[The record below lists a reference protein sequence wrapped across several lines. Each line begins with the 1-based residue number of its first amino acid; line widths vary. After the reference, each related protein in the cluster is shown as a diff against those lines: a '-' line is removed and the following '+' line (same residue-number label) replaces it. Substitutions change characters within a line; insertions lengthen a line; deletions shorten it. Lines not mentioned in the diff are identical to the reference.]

1 MSLPFA
7 SIVWWLYKKSI
18 MIHSKH
24 IISLLFFIS
33 LMLVGGCTAD
43 RPTQSDD
50 EQTMLP
56 EGTPFEVSFGGFADG
71 MSVSTLRAPD
81 SNPNQITDLRLL
93 VFDENHRFLYSRKA
107 VLGEIVPDDK
117 PDASHLPDLEKDNI
131 EKMMRFTTSLVSSNR
146 IRYIH
151 FIANHDWNGFPQDY
165 FIEGV
170 TDGELI
176 GGMVTDKIEFWRMV
190 TFNKL
195 DADALNGK
203 VVKLLRNNA
212 KVSVKKKEEV
222 TNFEF
227 KGFTVYNALDKSTVA
242 PFVFK
247 ESDLTYDF
255 PTTPDVATIPAG
267 TTKLAPKEFGIYVDG
282 YDLFEKVD
290 ISSKEPVFV
299 IMKGQLQG
307 KREGYYK
314 IDLVKLDPST
324 GETSYYDVIRN
335 FHYRVIVNNVANE
348 GYATAEEAARNPAG
362 NNLFASVELADYPSV
377 SDGTNTLD
385 VELLGATFVYAPS
398 TFITKVFY
406 TAGIGLVK
414 YFPSWDSNDE
424 YLGAIRQVKNED
436 NGGSLSFDIKKV
448 PTDRTLEYFVN
459 VVATDGEGSIIT
471 RKITVLLRSPY
482 DFHQEIDHKG
492 SKAGDKVTISFDVPA
507 TITPSSI
514 PFEVLVKTKEL
525 TPDLSTG
532 NNDGMI
538 LVHKNGNYYYS
549 FKVKDADAIGKKIDM
564 HFVRNVSNRGE
575 EIELTS
581 IYYNPATVTLNP

>member
-1 MSLPFA
+1 MS
-7 SIVWWLYKKSI
+7 SCI
-18 MIHSKH
+18 
-24 IISLLFFIS
+24 
-33 LMLVGGCTAD
+33 AD
-43 RPTQSDD
+43 RPTPSDD

-71 MSVSTLRAPD
+71 MFVSTLRALD
-81 SNPNQITDLRLL
+81 NNPNQIADLRLL

-107 VLGEIVPDDK
+107 VLGEIVPNDK
-117 PDASHLPDLEKDNI
+117 PDASHLPDLKKDNV

-146 IRYIH
+146 TRYIH
-151 FIANHDWNGFPQDY
+151 FIANHNWNGFPQDY

-176 GGMVTDKIEFWRMV
+176 GGMVTNKIEFWRMV
-190 TFNKL
+190 KFDKL

-212 KVSVKKKEEV
+212 KVSVKKKEDLA
-222 TNFEF
+222 NFTF
-227 KGFTVYNALDKSTVA
+227 QGFTVYNALDKGTVA

-267 TTKLAPKEFGIYVDG
+267 TMKLEPKEIRPYEEG
-282 YDLFEKVD
+282 YDLFEKVN
-290 ISSKEPVFV
+290 ISSKTPSFV
-299 IMKGQLQG
+299 IMKGQLRG

-314 IDLVKLDPST
+314 IDLVKVDPST

-385 VELLGATFVYAPS
+385 VELLGATFVSPS
-398 TFITKVFY
+398 TFTTKVFY
-406 TAGIGLVK
+406 TAGIGLVQ
-414 YFPSWDSNDE
+414 YLPSWNSSDE
-424 YLGAIRQVKNED
+424 YLGDVTRV
-436 NGGSLSFDIKKV
+436 NGIGTEVNSGTLSLPIKKV

-459 VVATDGEGSIIT
+459 VVAKDLSGNIIT
-471 RKITVLLRSPY
+471 RKITILLRKPY
-482 DFHQEIDHKG
+482 DFGQTIASQG
-492 SKAGDKVTISFDVPA
+492 STAGSEVTISFDVPA

-564 HFVRNVSNRGE
+564 HFIRNVSNGRE
-575 EIELTS
+575 VIELTS
-581 IYYNPATVTLNP
+581 IYYNTATVTLNP

>member
-1 MSLPFA
+1 
-7 SIVWWLYKKSI
+7 

-33 LMLVGGCTAD
+33 LMLMSSCIAD
-43 RPTQSDD
+43 RPTPSDD

-71 MSVSTLRAPD
+71 MFVSTLRALD
-81 SNPNQITDLRLL
+81 NNPNQIADLRLL

-107 VLGEIVPDDK
+107 VLGEIVPNDK
-117 PDASHLPDLEKDNI
+117 PDASHLPDLKKDNV

-146 IRYIH
+146 TRYIH
-151 FIANHDWNGFPQDY
+151 FIANHNWNGFPQDY

-176 GGMVTDKIEFWRMV
+176 GGMVTNKIEFWRMV
-190 TFNKL
+190 KFDKL

-212 KVSVKKKEEV
+212 KVSVKKKEDLA
-222 TNFEF
+222 NFTF
-227 KGFTVYNALDKSTVA
+227 QGFTVYNALDKGTVA

-267 TTKLAPKEFGIYVDG
+267 TMKLEPKEIRPYEEG
-282 YDLFEKVD
+282 YDLFEKVN
-290 ISSKEPVFV
+290 ISSKTPSFV
-299 IMKGQLQG
+299 IMKGQLRG

-314 IDLVKLDPST
+314 IDLVKVDPST

-385 VELLGATFVYAPS
+385 VELLGATFVSPS
-398 TFITKVFY
+398 TFTTKVFY
-406 TAGIGLVK
+406 TAGIGLVQ
-414 YFPSWDSNDE
+414 YLPSWNSSDE
-424 YLGAIRQVKNED
+424 YLGDVTRV
-436 NGGSLSFDIKKV
+436 NGIGTEVNSGTLSLPIKKV

-459 VVATDGEGSIIT
+459 VVAKDLSGNIIT
-471 RKITVLLRSPY
+471 RKITILLRKPY
-482 DFHQEIDHKG
+482 DFGQTIASQG
-492 SKAGDKVTISFDVPA
+492 STAGSEVTISFDVPA

-564 HFVRNVSNRGE
+564 HFIRNVSNGRE
-575 EIELTS
+575 VIELTS
-581 IYYNPATVTLNP
+581 IYYNTATVTLNP

>member
-1 MSLPFA
+1 MS
-7 SIVWWLYKKSI
+7 SCI
-18 MIHSKH
+18 
-24 IISLLFFIS
+24 
-33 LMLVGGCTAD
+33 AD
-43 RPTQSDD
+43 RPTPSDD

-71 MSVSTLRAPD
+71 MFVSTLRALD
-81 SNPNQITDLRLL
+81 NNPNQIADLRLL

-107 VLGEIVPDDK
+107 VLGEIVPNDK
-117 PDASHLPDLEKDNI
+117 PDASHLPDLKKDNV

-146 IRYIH
+146 TRYIH
-151 FIANHDWNGFPQDY
+151 FIANHNWNGFPQDY

-176 GGMVTDKIEFWRMV
+176 GGMVTNKIEFWRMV
-190 TFNKL
+190 KFDKL

-212 KVSVKKKEEV
+212 KVSVKKKEDLA
-222 TNFEF
+222 NFTF
-227 KGFTVYNALDKSTVA
+227 QGFTVYNALDKGTVA

-267 TTKLAPKEFGIYVDG
+267 TMKLEPKEIRPYEEG
-282 YDLFEKVD
+282 YDLFEKVN
-290 ISSKEPVFV
+290 ISSKTPSFV
-299 IMKGQLQG
+299 IMKGQLRG

-385 VELLGATFVYAPS
+385 VELLGATFVSPS
-398 TFITKVFY
+398 TFTTKVFY
-406 TAGIGLVK
+406 TAGIGLVQ
-414 YFPSWDSNDE
+414 YLPSWNSSDE
-424 YLGAIRQVKNED
+424 YLGDVTRV
-436 NGGSLSFDIKKV
+436 NGTGTEVNSGTLSLPIKKV

-459 VVATDGEGSIIT
+459 VVAKDPSGNIIT
-471 RKITVLLRSPY
+471 RKITILLRKPY
-482 DFHQEIDHKG
+482 DFGQTIAPQG
-492 SKAGDKVTISFDVPA
+492 STAGSKVTISFDVPA
-507 TITPSSI
+507 TITPGSI

-564 HFVRNVSNRGE
+564 HFIRNVSNGRE
-575 EIELTS
+575 VIELTS
-581 IYYNPATVTLNP
+581 IYYNTATVTLNP

>member
-1 MSLPFA
+1 
-7 SIVWWLYKKSI
+7 

-24 IISLLFFIS
+24 IISLPFFIS
-33 LMLVGGCTAD
+33 LMLMSSCIAD

-81 SNPNQITDLRLL
+81 NNPNQITDLRLL

-107 VLGEIVPDDK
+107 VLGAIVDDDK
-117 PDASHLPDLEKDNI
+117 SDENHLPDGKKDGI

-146 IRYIH
+146 TRYIH
-151 FIANHDWNGFPQDY
+151 FIANHNWNGFPQDY

-176 GGMVTDKIEFWRMV
+176 GGMVTNKIEFWRMV
-190 TFNKL
+190 KFNKL

-212 KVSVKKKEEV
+212 KVSVKKKEDLA
-222 TNFEF
+222 NFTF
-227 KGFTVYNALDKSTVA
+227 QGFTVYNALDKSTVA

-282 YDLFEKVD
+282 YELFEKVD

-385 VELLGATFVYAPS
+385 VELLGATFVSPS
-398 TFITKVFY
+398 TFTTKVFY
-406 TAGIGLVK
+406 TAGIGLVQ
-414 YFPSWDSNDE
+414 YLPSWSTDDE
-424 YLGAIRQVKNED
+424 YLGDISRVNVIGAEVNS
-436 NGGSLSFDIKKV
+436 GTLSFPIKKI
-448 PTDRTLEYFVN
+448 PTDRVLEYFVN
-459 VVATDGEGSIIT
+459 VVAKDRSGSIIT
-471 RKITVLLRSPY
+471 RKITILLRKPY
-482 DFHQEIDHKG
+482 DFHQTIVSTG
-492 SKAGDKVTISFDVPA
+492 STAGSEVTISFDVPE
-507 TITPSSI
+507 TMTPGSI

-532 NNDGMI
+532 NNDGMV

-549 FKVKDADAIGKKIDM
+549 FKVKDADAIGKKMHM

-575 EIELTS
+575 EIELAS
-581 IYYNPATVTLNP
+581 IYYNTATVTLNP

>member
-1 MSLPFA
+1 
-7 SIVWWLYKKSI
+7 

-33 LMLVGGCTAD
+33 LMLMSSCIAD

-81 SNPNQITDLRLL
+81 NNPNQIKDMRLL

-107 VLGEIVPDDK
+107 VLGAIVNDDK
-117 PDASHLPDLEKDNI
+117 SDENHLPDGKKDGI

-146 IRYIH
+146 TRYIH

-170 TDGELI
+170 TDGELV

-212 KVSVKKKEEV
+212 KVSVRKKEEV
-222 TNFEF
+222 TNFEL
-227 KGFTVYNALDKSTVA
+227 KGFTVYNALDKGTVA

-247 ESDLTYDF
+247 ESDLSYEF
-255 PTTPDVATIPAG
+255 PTTPKVATIPAG
-267 TTKLAPKEFGIYVDG
+267 TMKLEPKEIRPYEEG
-282 YDLFEKVD
+282 YDLFEKVN
-290 ISSKEPVFV
+290 ISSKTPSFV
-299 IMKGQLQG
+299 IMKGQLRG

-348 GYATAEEAARNPAG
+348 GYATAEEAVRNPAG

-385 VELLGATFVYAPS
+385 VELLGATFVSPS
-398 TFITKVFY
+398 TFTTKVFY
-406 TAGIGLVK
+406 TAGIGLVQ
-414 YFPSWDSNDE
+414 YLPSWNSRDE
-424 YLGAIRQVKNED
+424 YLGDVTRV
-436 NGGSLSFDIKKV
+436 NGTGTEVNSGTLSLPIKKV

-459 VVATDGEGSIIT
+459 VVAKDPSGNIIT
-471 RKITVLLRSPY
+471 RKITILLRKPY
-482 DFHQEIDHKG
+482 DFRQTIAPQG
-492 SKAGDKVTISFDVPA
+492 STAGSKVTISFEVPA